1 MVVAGRVES
10 PFCRVAIERA
20 GHQLRRCPDGTV
32 GKTDAV
38 DRRVLGARLSGDGD
52 PVLAALNMQD
62 EIATFL
68 LHDDVPGRDTAAKG
82 QLIGGVPPPGRS
94 FPDGVAAV
102 APVKAI
108 GRIPWPA
115 G

>member
-1 MVVAGRVES
+1 MER

-20 GHQLRRCPDGTV
+20 GHQLRRCPGGAV

-52 PVLAALNMQD
+52 PVLAALHIKN
-62 EIATFL
+62 EVAAL
-68 LHDDVPGRDTAAKG
+68 PLHDDVAGSDAAAKG
-82 QLIGGVPPPGRS
+82 QLIGGVPPPGRT
-94 FPDGVAAV
+94 FPDSVAAV
-102 APVKAI
+102 AQVKAI
-108 GRIPWPA
+108 DRIPWPT